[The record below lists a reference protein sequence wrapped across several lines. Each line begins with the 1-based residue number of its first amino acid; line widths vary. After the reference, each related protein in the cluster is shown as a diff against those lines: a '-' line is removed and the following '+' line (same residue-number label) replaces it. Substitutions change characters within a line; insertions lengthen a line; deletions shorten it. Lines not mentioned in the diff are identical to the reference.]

1 MWYIHTVDYYLA
13 IKRNEIMKYA
23 QHRWTQTIIIYDAMC
38 VLKFFTYFLQLLEL
52 FVIKGEKCKC
62 KHCIIDNEFM
72 VFSLGL
78 IKALWIQWRMSL
90 FLGNAHL
97 KYFFLR
103 ERGSENLLLLKQSV
117 CVFICVWRKE
127 KKKKNNCSRM
137 LQYVKLSENYM
148 GVYCTSIFL

>member
-23 QHRWTQTIIIYDAMC
+23 QHRWTQTIIIYDAMF

-97 KYFFLR
+97 KYFFFEG
-103 ERGSENLLLLKQSV
+103 ERKWKLTLTKAKCV
-117 CVFICVWRKE
+117 CVYMCLKKR
-127 KKKKNNCSRM
+127 KKKKTTAAECYNMWN
-137 LQYVKLSENYM
+137 
-148 GVYCTSIFL
+148 